1 MITRSL
7 PSLRLVLTS
16 AACIVSLAACGSDDV
31 GDDGTTGSTGAT
43 SMSSSAS
50 ESATSGSSSTADATS
65 GPTSDAS
72 ESATSDDTTST
83 SDDTTST
90 SDDTTSTSDATGT
103 TTDDPTTSTSGDT
116 TGVVKSGLEAFCS
129 HYVDCGGTYYE
140 DEADCVDASLSYWGE
155 CPSRREALDV
165 FGECMAEIP
174 CDEWNPDAYNPNNTV
189 CAEQWQALGDS
200 EPC

>member
-50 ESATSGSSSTADATS
+50 DSATSGSSSTADATS
-65 GPTSDAS
+65 GPTTDAS
-72 ESATSDDTTST
+72 DSAT

-103 TTDDPTTSTSGDT
+103 ATDDPTTSTSGDT
-116 TGVVKSGLEAFCS
+116 TGVVQSGLEAFCS

-155 CPSRREALDV
+155 CPSRREAQDV

>member
-50 ESATSGSSSTADATS
+50 EGATSSSSADASSGPTSDASESATSDDTS

-83 SDDTTST
+83 SDT
-90 SDDTTSTSDATGT
+90 TGT
-103 TTDDPTTSTSGDT
+103 TEDPTSTSGDT
-116 TGVVKSGLEAFCS
+116 TGIVQSGLEAFCS

-140 DEADCVDASLSYWGE
+140 DEAACIDASLSYWGE
-155 CPSRREALDV
+155 CPSRRDAQDV